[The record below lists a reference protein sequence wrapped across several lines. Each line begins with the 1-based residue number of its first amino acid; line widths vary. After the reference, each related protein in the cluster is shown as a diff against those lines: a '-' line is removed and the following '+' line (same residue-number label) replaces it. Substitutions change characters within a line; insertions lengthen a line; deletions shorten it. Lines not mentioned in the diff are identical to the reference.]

1 MSFGSGM
8 RRVAFVH
15 ELMSPWRAT
24 RGARLARTLLLAGGC
39 CVLGVVV
46 ARLAI
51 SSYGTRAIELAIG
64 VPLLIFLLPRPLLA
78 SLALL
83 AVLSTVYPYAGLPH
97 INLPGHPPLSLA
109 DVFLAAPVL
118 GTVWRKPWRT
128 WHPAVRRWFL
138 VVALMLAL
146 VAIVSAPV
154 ATQGHAALRTSIV
167 GFKNLAYLL
176 FALTIALELSG
187 RPWRPLLDGVIA
199 IAAVVA
205 IVSIAADAIPSLAH
219 QLDSINATTVQTQT
233 SSGGVNRIR
242 LPGLFLVY
250 GMMIPTLALVL
261 TVKDRW
267 RTARILALVLMVGA
281 VAISL
286 NRNMYFGALIGL
298 IVTML
303 VGGPRLRHRI
313 LLTLVIIAA
322 TAVLVV
328 ESLKPSVSAEVTQR
342 AGSALSTSVLSSGSA
357 QDRAL
362 EFQFALRS
370 ISAHTW
376 AGVGWMQFYGLTLS
390 DLGATGNAGGS
401 QRVYVEDWYL
411 HLATDYGVPV
421 AVVFLMSCGLLLGY
435 GIVRARQAAKPA
447 DRAMIGA
454 CAGAVV
460 AMLLSALVGTY
471 LQSPDSMV
479 AFGAICGLLL
489 AASLRATRP
498 SVGALPAVHGL
509 PPYTSISGSE
519 SAALTRP

>member
-1 MSFGSGM
+1 MSFSAGT
-8 RRVAFVH
+8 RQRAFVQD
-15 ELMSPWRAT
+15 LVSPWRQT
-24 RGARLARTLLLAGGC
+24 RGARVARTLVLAGAAC
-39 CVLGVVV
+39 LLGAFL

-51 SSYGTRAIELAIG
+51 SSYGTRAVELAIG
-64 VPLLIFLLPRPLLA
+64 VPVLIFLLPRPLLA

-83 AVLSTVYPYAGLPH
+83 AVLSTVYSYGGLPH
-97 INLPGHPPLSLA
+97 VNLPGHPPVSLA
-109 DVFLAAPVL
+109 DALLAAPVL

-128 WHPAVRRWFL
+128 WHPAVQRWFL
-138 VVALMLAL
+138 VVALMLTLA
-146 VAIVSAPV
+146 AIVSVPV
-154 ATQGHAALRTSIV
+154 ATHGHAALRSSIV
-167 GFKNLAYLL
+167 GFKNLAYVL

-187 RPWRPLLDGVIA
+187 RAWRPLLDGMIV

-205 IVSIAADAIPSLAH
+205 VVSIAADAVPSLAT
-219 QLDSINATTVQTQT
+219 LLNSINHGTVQTQA
-233 SSGGVNRIR
+233 SLGASRIR
-242 LPGLFLVY
+242 LPGLYLVY
-250 GMMIPTLALVL
+250 GMVIPTMTLVL
-261 TVKDRW
+261 TVRDR
-267 RTARILALVLMVGA
+267 RRKARIVALVLMVAA

-298 IVTML
+298 VVTML

-313 LLTLVIIAA
+313 VLALVIIAA
-322 TAVLVV
+322 TAVLVL
-328 ESLKPSVSAEVTQR
+328 ESVKPSVTAEVTQR

-370 ISAHTW
+370 ISAHSWT
-376 AGVGWMQFYGLTLS
+376 GVGWMQFYGLTLS
-390 DLGATGNAGGS
+390 DLGATGNQAGQ

-411 HLATDYGVPV
+411 HLATDYGIPV
-421 AVVFLMSCGLLLGY
+421 AAVFLISCGLLLGY
-435 GIVRARQAAKPA
+435 GIVRARQAANPG

-498 SVGALPAVHGL
+498 PQLWGSLQGL
-509 PPYTSISGSE
+509 PPLTTTQGRE
-519 SAALTRP
+519 STAFPRP